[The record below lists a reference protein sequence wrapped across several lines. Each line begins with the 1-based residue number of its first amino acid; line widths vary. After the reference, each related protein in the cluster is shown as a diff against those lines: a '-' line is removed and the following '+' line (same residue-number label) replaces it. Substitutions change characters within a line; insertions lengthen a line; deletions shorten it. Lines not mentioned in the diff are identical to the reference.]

1 MPSNATGPD
10 HIYLLTDTTEKV
22 RIRRLL
28 AERRLAS
35 HMNDTKW
42 RELCRGVRTL
52 PFPPAYQAKYV
63 DSDALV
69 PVALEHAPTYFGD
82 WARTPEASL
91 GMHIEWLK
99 IAPRYS
105 RSSGR
110 LSSPQVDDCSTE
122 LIGLLDQLRLL
133 YVEQDGFI
141 ILYGHR

>member
-1 MPSNATGPD
+1 MPSNPTGPD
-10 HIYLLTDTTEKV
+10 HIYLLTDAAEKA
-22 RIRRLL
+22 RIRRILP
-28 AERRLAS
+28 ERRLAS

-52 PFPPAYQAKYV
+52 PFPPAYQVKYV

-69 PVALEHAPTYFGD
+69 PVALEHAPSYFGD

-91 GMHIEWLK
+91 GMHIELLK
-99 IAPRYS
+99 IAPRY

-110 LSSPQVDDCSTE
+110 LSGPQVEDCSTE
-122 LIGLLDQLRLL
+122 LVALLDQLRLL
-133 YVEQDGFI
+133 YVKQDDFI

>member
-1 MPSNATGPD
+1 MSSNETGRD
-10 HIYLLTDTTEKV
+10 HVYLLTNATEKV

-42 RELCRGVRTL
+42 RELCHGVRTL

-63 DSDALV
+63 DSDVLV
-69 PVALEHAPTYFGD
+69 PTALEHAPSYFGD

-91 GMHIEWLK
+91 GLHIE
-99 IAPRYS
+99 PRYR

-110 LSSPQVDDCSTE
+110 LSSPQVDDCSNE
-122 LIGLLDQLRLL
+122 LIALLDQLRLL
-133 YVEQDGFI
+133 YVAQDGFI
-141 ILYGHR
+141 VLYGHR